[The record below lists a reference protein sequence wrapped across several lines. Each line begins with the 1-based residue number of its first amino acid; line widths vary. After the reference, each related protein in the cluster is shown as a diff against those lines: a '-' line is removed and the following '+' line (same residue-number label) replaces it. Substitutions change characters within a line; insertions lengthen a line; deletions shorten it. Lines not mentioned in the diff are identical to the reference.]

1 MSSVCPLGVD
11 SIYKEWKCLV
21 GTSIQYGSFCVAK
34 NVASSAT
41 RRDLDMTFHEC
52 IVAGGFGS
60 IMMQL
65 KKECQLWSH
74 IHVNTVLLT
83 SYNCSCVWDKGVIYL
98 SHTKHKPI
106 AHIPFYFRVSLLVS
120 NTPLA
125 HFLMF
130 ISKLGIGG
138 IIFSILCFMDT
149 CGSSGGLGMYLVHAI
164 LPVS

>member
-1 MSSVCPLGVD
+1 
-11 SIYKEWKCLV
+11 
-21 GTSIQYGSFCVAK
+21 
-34 NVASSAT
+34 
-41 RRDLDMTFHEC
+41 MTFHKC

-83 SYNCSCVWDKGVIYL
+83 SYNCSCVWDKGVIYS

-106 AHIPFYFRVSLLVS
+106 AHIPFYFRVSILIS
-120 NTPLA
+120 NTTPLA
-125 HFLMF
+125 HFLMS
-130 ISKLGIGG
+130 ISKLGTGG
-138 IIFSILCFMDT
+138 IIFSILCFMDTCAMLDT